1 MKSSSENWYLFSL
14 NGLEVQYASL
24 LQVLTFV
31 KFEQYDIYSQG
42 LLCFKQFK
50 IFQKL

>member
-14 NGLEVQYASL
+14 NGIEVQYAIL

-31 KFEQYDIYSQG
+31 HFEQYIYFQG
-42 LLCFKQFK
+42 LLCFKQFI
-50 IFQKL
+50 IF